1 MVPNKE
7 RSDGHILTQHLLLNE
22 RFPQF
27 FSCFTSNPSSLINYT
42 TSKLYP
48 PPPSHLHR
56 MPTILLISYL
66 DVLKSL
72 FFFFFWSCCFH
83 FCSLSICS
91 LYSIRWYHQ
100 SLKILQGLPI
110 GLKRKYELHYLA
122 YKALN
127 DHSLILQLHCTTV
140 SNFLINF
147 GHWSSM
153 NSWKFLISFHLR
165 HLLLL
170 FLEYFSHY
178 SLYGRLFLSL

>member
-1 MVPNKE
+1 MLFPFLLFVNLF
-7 RSDGHILTQHLLLNE
+7 SLQH
-22 RFPQF
+22 Q
-27 FSCFTSNPSSLINYT
+27 
-42 TSKLYP
+42 
-48 PPPSHLHR
+48 
-56 MPTILLISYL
+56 MISY
-66 DVLKSL
+66 
-72 FFFFFWSCCFH
+72 
-83 FCSLSICS
+83 
-91 LYSIRWYHQ
+91 Q

-170 FLEYFSHY
+170 FLEYFSHC
-178 SLYGRLFLSL
+178 SLYGGLFLSL

>member
-1 MVPNKE
+1 
-7 RSDGHILTQHLLLNE
+7 
-22 RFPQF
+22 
-27 FSCFTSNPSSLINYT
+27 
-42 TSKLYP
+42 
-48 PPPSHLHR
+48 

-66 DVLKSL
+66 DVSNSL
-72 FFFFFWSCCFH
+72 FFLGGGGLLFPFFLLVNLF
-83 FCSLSICS
+83 SLQHQLIS
-91 LYSIRWYHQ
+91 YQ
-100 SLKILQGLPI
+100 SLKILQGLPT

-127 DHSLILQLHCTTV
+127 DHGLHFTTV

-170 FLEYFSHY
+170 FLEYFSHCP
-178 SLYGRLFLSL
+178 LYGGLFLSL

>member
-48 PPPSHLHR
+48 PPPSHLHL

-66 DVLKSL
+66 RCLKQP
-72 FFFFFWSCCFH
+72 FFFFLVLFPFLL
-83 FCSLSICS
+83 FVNLFSLQHQMIS
-91 LYSIRWYHQ
+91 YQ
-100 SLKILQGLPI
+100 SLKILHGLPI

-127 DHSLILQLHCTTV
+127 DHGLTLHFTTV

-153 NSWKFLISFHLR
+153 NSWKYLISFHLR

-170 FLEYFSHY
+170 FLEYFSHC
-178 SLYGRLFLSL
+178 LL

>member
-1 MVPNKE
+1 MILVKCKLHKGKDLCLFSWLMVPNKE

-48 PPPSHLHR
+48 PPPSHLHL

-66 DVLKSL
+66 RCLKQP
-72 FFFFFWSCCFH
+72 FFFLVLFPFLLFVNL
-83 FCSLSICS
+83 FSLQHQMIS
-91 LYSIRWYHQ
+91 YQ
-100 SLKILQGLPI
+100 SLKILHRLPI

-127 DHSLILQLHCTTV
+127 DHGLTLHFTTV
-140 SNFLINF
+140 SNFSLILVIGLLWIPGNI
-147 GHWSSM
+147 WSLST
-153 NSWKFLISFHLR
+153 SDTCCF
-165 HLLLL
+165 
-170 FLEYFSHY
+170 FS
-178 SLYGRLFLSL
+178 